1 MYFVEI
7 ESGLRYGSGIHQTQ
21 KPNRERPQMND
32 IPDIAPP
39 RMNDVAPGFT
49 ARSTAG
55 AITLSGFRGRWLVF
69 FSHPADFTPVCT
81 SEFIAFAKAQPE
93 FDKLDCAL
101 LGLSVDSL
109 YSHVA
114 WLRDIRERFGVMI
127 KFPVVEDPSMVI
139 ARAYGMLDST
149 VPSSATVRATYVI
162 DPEGII
168 RAVVWYPMNVG
179 RSVDELLRLV
189 AALQAAEREE
199 ASTPEGWRPGQN
211 LIEQAAI
218 AIDASDDEVQ
228 DGESWYFREKR
239 A

>member
-1 MYFVEI
+1 M
-7 ESGLRYGSGIHQTQ
+7 SHSPST
-21 KPNRERPQMND
+21 
-32 IPDIAPP
+32 APP

-55 AITLSGFRGRWLVF
+55 TIALSGFRGRWLVF

-81 SEFIAFAKAQPE
+81 SEFIAFARAQPD

-114 WLRDIRERFGVMI
+114 WLRDIHERFGVEI
-127 KFPVVEDPSMVI
+127 AFPVLEDPSMVI
-139 ARAYGMLDST
+139 SRAYGMLDNT
-149 VPSSATVRATYVI
+149 APSSATVRATYVI
-162 DPEGII
+162 DPAGII
-168 RAVVWYPMNVG
+168 RAIVWYPMNVG

-189 AALQAAEREE
+189 AAVQAAEREN

-211 LIEQAAI
+211 LIEGLDLYPSA
-218 AIDASDDEVQ
+218 DDIRG
-228 DGESWYFREKR
+228 GETWYFREKR

>member
-1 MYFVEI
+1 
-7 ESGLRYGSGIHQTQ
+7 
-21 KPNRERPQMND
+21 MND
-32 IPDIAPP
+32 VPEIAPP
-39 RMNDVAPGFT
+39 RMNDLAPGFT

-55 AITLSGFRGRWLVF
+55 EIALSGFRGRWLVF

-81 SEFIAFAKAQPE
+81 SEFIAFARAQPE
-93 FDKLDCAL
+93 FDKLGCAL

-114 WLRDIRERFGVMI
+114 WLRDIHDRFAVTI

-149 VPSSATVRATYVI
+149 APTSATVRATYVI
-162 DPEGII
+162 DPAGII

-189 AALQAAEREE
+189 AALQATEREE

-211 LIEQAAI
+211 LIEQATI
-218 AIDASDDEVQ
+218 AFGPSADEVR

>member
-1 MYFVEI
+1 M
-7 ESGLRYGSGIHQTQ
+7 S
-21 KPNRERPQMND
+21 D
-32 IPDIAPP
+32 IPSIASP
-39 RMNDVAPGFT
+39 RMNDPAPGFS

-55 AITLSGFRGRWLVF
+55 PIALSGFRGRWLVF

-81 SEFIAFAKAQPE
+81 SEFIAFGKAQKD

-114 WLRDIRERFGVMI
+114 WLRDIHERFGVKI
-127 KFPVVEDPSMVI
+127 AFPVLEDPSMVI
-139 ARAYGMLDST
+139 ARAYGMLDDAA
-149 VPSSATVRATYVI
+149 PSSATVRATYVI
-162 DPEGII
+162 DPAGII
-168 RAVVWYPMNVG
+168 RAIVWYPMNVG
-179 RSVDELLRLV
+179 RSVEELLRLV
-189 AALQAAEREE
+189 AALQAAERDN

-211 LIEQAAI
+211 LVEQTSLAL
-218 AIDASDDEVQ
+218 DPSTDDSR